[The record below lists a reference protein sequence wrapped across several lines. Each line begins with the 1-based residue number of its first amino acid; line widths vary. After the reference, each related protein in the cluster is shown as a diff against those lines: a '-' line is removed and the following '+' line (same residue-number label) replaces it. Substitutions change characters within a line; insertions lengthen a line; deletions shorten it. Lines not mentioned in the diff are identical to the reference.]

1 MAREEVFG
9 ERFGFGEM
17 VKVGTGL
24 VLIPS
29 AGVHVVHQHV
39 FVFPVQLED
48 ARPLHGCLSCVSV
61 YIPEVFLPFAFQAF
75 RSGLLDAV
83 FHFLAIFVLGVAF
96 IEKVVSAI
104 PFYDVVVYAAVFGRK
119 ELFGFVFKACEV
131 LVGICIIGDEAFA
144 VVALQG
150 KINHIFFGLAV
161 VNGLRGPYPISITE
175 MFRIILG

>member
-104 PFYDVVVYAAVFGRK
+104 RSMMSLSMLAVFGRK
-119 ELFGFVFKACEV
+119 ECLGSFSKPVKS
-131 LVGICIIGDEAFA
+131 L
-144 VVALQG
+144 
-150 KINHIFFGLAV
+150 LA
-161 VNGLRGPYPISITE
+161 YA
-175 MFRIILG
+175 